1 MDFISKFIEE
11 QANLSKQFD
20 VASAKSVSEFDILH
34 NTFCSFEKDINDFN
48 DISIVVKYYLWY
60 RYRSSILH

>member
-34 NTFCSFEKDINDFN
+34 NTFSSFEKDINDFN
-48 DISIVVKYYLWY
+48 DISIIILFYYYLY
-60 RYRSSILH
+60 

>member
-48 DISIVVKYYLWY
+48 DISKTI
-60 RYRSSILH
+60 